1 MRIPKDQFDE
11 WVVGRQPE
19 DVVPSPSQVAKI
31 AGVSNSS
38 FFFQRSKGYVE
49 GTVIIALSR
58 AWNLSPVDELMQF
71 EGMGILEAKQKPTN
85 AEVLSQIGPEFLLE
99 ELLSRLRHED
109 VEYSLPPMPYV
120 NGLKRWLDTVDV
132 HGKYGQFA
140 TAMGLSGT
148 QPLSRK
154 INDNNLSLGQLMT
167 LCDTANLNA
176 RFGLVV
182 TGMMTL
188 EEVGLSKVLREQV
201 LSEVPG
207 QLVIDA
213 LVASRKWLEQ
223 EVQVKELEAG
233 VHRNLG

>member
-1 MRIPKDQFDE
+1 MRIPKERFDTWAAE
-11 WVVGRQPE
+11 VHPE
-19 DVVPSPSQVAKI
+19 AEDLTPSRVAKL
-31 AGVSNSS
+31 AGISKSS
-38 FFFQRSKGYVE
+38 FFFQRGKGYVE
-49 GTVIIALSR
+49 GTTVIALSR

-71 EGMGILEAKQKPTN
+71 EGMGILEATQKPTN

-99 ELLSRLRHED
+99 ELLGRLRHED
-109 VEYSLPPMPYV
+109 SEYSLPPMPYA
-120 NGLKRWLDTVDV
+120 NGLKRWLDAVDV

-140 TAMGLSGT
+140 TAMGLSGI

-188 EEVGLSKVLREQV
+188 EEVGLSRVIREQV
-201 LSEVPG
+201 LTEAPG
-207 QLVIDA
+207 QLVVDA